1 MHRSLE
7 SLPHE
12 LDRERL
18 TCRAIVET
26 PHGSR
31 AKFSYDADSGLFE
44 LNKLLPAGLAFPL
57 DFGFVPSTLGGDGD
71 PIDLLILADVE
82 LPVGCLVTVRL
93 IGAIEVEQTH
103 LAKGRTERND
113 RLIGRL
119 AESHAWAHIDR
130 LDQLGQDFV
139 DELNSFFATYKMA
152 RGQHL
157 DVLAVS
163 GPERALELIEQAANN
178 P

>member
-1 MHRSLE
+1 MHRSLQ
-7 SLPHE
+7 SLPHQ

-31 AKFSYDADSGLFE
+31 AKFSYDAGSGLFE
-44 LNKLLPAGLAFPL
+44 LNKLLPTGLAFPI

-71 PIDLLILADVE
+71 PLDLLILAEVE

-93 IGAIEVEQTH
+93 IGAIEVEQTY
-103 LAKGRTERND
+103 LENGRTERND
-113 RLIGRL
+113 RLIARL
-119 AESHAWAHIDR
+119 AQSQAWAHIGR
-130 LDQLGQDFV
+130 LHELGQAFV
-139 DELNSFFATYKMA
+139 EDLNTFFATYKAA

-157 DVLAVS
+157 EVIAIS
-163 GPERALELIEQAANN
+163 APERAADLIEQATW